1 MKKNS
6 PLRLKLHRETLGSLT
21 SGQMEIVQGG
31 VGSFVRTCT
40 CPTYT
45 CPTVN
50 GGTCS
55 GTTTTC

>member
-6 PLRLKLHRETLGSLT
+6 SLRLKLNRETLGNLT
-21 SGQMEIVQGG
+21 SDQMGVVQGG
-31 VGSFVRTCT
+31 AASFVRTCT
-40 CPTYT
+40 CPSYT
-45 CPTVN
+45 CPTIN